1 MPVRR
6 PAPGDQP
13 APATYDSL
21 DGQVALVT
29 GANRGIGHEIATR
42 LADRGATVFAGARRH
57 GATVPDGCE
66 RVTLDVTQRGD
77 MEAAINRIGEEA
89 GRLDVL
95 VNNAAVSPER
105 EPITAVNTDQLD
117 RSLSVNLRGP
127 MLLAKYALP
136 AMLET
141 DGPRIVNVS
150 SNMGKLAG
158 GDSAGSPGYRI
169 TKTGI
174 NGLTGYLHREYAA
187 DGLLAN
193 SVTPG
198 WVATDMGGQEA
209 PRTTEKGAETPV
221 WLASLRP
228 ETVGGAFWK
237 DREVIEW

>member
-1 MPVRR
+1 MPVSR
-6 PAPGDQP
+6 PEPGADP
-13 APATYDSL
+13 SPATYDSL

-29 GANRGIGHEIATR
+29 GANRGIGREIAR
-42 LADRGATVFAGARRH
+42 ALAGRGATVFAGVRSVSYD
-57 GATVPDGCE
+57 VPDGC
-66 RVTLDVTQRGD
+66 RSVTLDVTQRGD
-77 MEAAINRIGEEA
+77 IQAAINTIGDEA

-95 VNNAAVSPER
+95 VNNAAVTPER
-105 EPITAVNTDQLD
+105 EPITAVGSDRLDQAF
-117 RSLSVNLRGP
+117 SVNLRGP
-127 MLLAKYALP
+127 TLLAKHAVP

-141 DGPRIVNVS
+141 DGPRIVNLS
-150 SNMGKLAG
+150 SNMGKLSS

-169 TKTGI
+169 TKTAI

-198 WVATDMGGQEA
+198 WVATDMGGEEA
-209 PRTTEKGAETPV
+209 PRTPAKGAETPV

-237 DREVIEW
+237 DKAVIEW

>member
-1 MPVRR
+1 MSIVR
-6 PAPGDQP
+6 PEPGDRP
-13 APATYDSL
+13 TPATYDTL

-29 GANRGIGHEIATR
+29 GANRGIGQRIAAR
-42 LADRGATVFAGARRH
+42 LVDRGATVFAGARRREV
-57 GATVPDGCE
+57 TVPDGCE
-66 RVTLDVTQRGD
+66 RVTLDMAQRGD
-77 MEAAINRIGEEA
+77 MEAAINRIGDEA

-105 EPITAVNTDQLD
+105 EPITEVTTDELD
-117 RSLSVNLRGP
+117 RSFSVNLRGP
-127 MLLAKYALP
+127 TMLAKYALP
-136 AMLET
+136 AMLTT

-150 SNMGKLAG
+150 SNMGKLSG

-174 NGLTGYLHREYAA
+174 NGLTGYLHREFA
-187 DGLLAN
+187 DEGLLAN

-198 WVATDMGGQEA
+198 WVATNMGGEEA
-209 PRTTEKGAETPV
+209 PRTPEKGAETPV

-237 DREVIEW
+237 DKQVIEW